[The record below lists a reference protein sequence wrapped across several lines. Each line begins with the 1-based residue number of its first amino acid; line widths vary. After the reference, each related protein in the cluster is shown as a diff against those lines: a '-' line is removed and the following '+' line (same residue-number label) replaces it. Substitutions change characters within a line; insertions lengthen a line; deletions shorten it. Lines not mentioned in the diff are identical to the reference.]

1 MSAEQAE
8 MDVYVALQR
17 QLYQEARLLSAEQY
31 DDWLAMLCDE
41 VHYEMEMP
49 QRRLRED
56 KTNNWAPIKT
66 PIFNDDMAA
75 LLMRIARFKTGF
87 VWSENP
93 INAIRH
99 IVSNVEVFNT
109 EIKDQFQVHS
119 IIEVHRSRLDAERKR
134 LTAGRQ
140 DVWKKTATGYKLLK
154 RNAALDD
161 SVVLDSNINFFF

>member
-1 MSAEQAE
+1 MSHQQAE
-8 MDVYVALQR
+8 MDVYISLQR
-17 QLYQEARLLSAEQY
+17 QLYKEARLLSAEQY
-31 DDWLAMLCDE
+31 DEWLTMLCDD

-56 KTNNWAPIKT
+56 KANNRAPIKT
-66 PIFNDDMAA
+66 PIFNDNMAA

-99 IVSNVEVFNT
+99 IVSNIEVFNT
-109 EIKDQFQVHS
+109 DTQDQFQVHS

-140 DVWKKTATGYKLLK
+140 DIWNKTATGYKLLM
-154 RNAALDD
+154 RTTTLDD

>member
-1 MSAEQAE
+1 MSGQQAE
-8 MDVYVALQR
+8 MAVYVALQR
-17 QLYQEARLLSAEQY
+17 QLYQEARLLSAERY

-56 KTNNWAPIKT
+56 KASNRTPIKT

-109 EIKDQFQVHS
+109 EIKDQFRVNS

-140 DVWKKTATGYKLLK
+140 DVWNKTATGYKLLK
-154 RNAALDD
+154 RTATLDD

>member
-1 MSAEQAE
+1 
-8 MDVYVALQR
+8 
-17 QLYQEARLLSAEQY
+17 
-31 DDWLAMLCDE
+31 
-41 VHYEMEMP
+41 
-49 QRRLRED
+49 
-56 KTNNWAPIKT
+56 
-66 PIFNDDMAA
+66 
-75 LLMRIARFKTGF
+75 MRIARFKTGF

-140 DVWKKTATGYKLLK
+140 DVWKKTAAGYKLLK